1 MSPLLRPRAHNLP
14 GTYADFDLSC
24 DTTLAG
30 GVYVIDGG
38 TLRVNASYSLTGNG
52 VMFVLEN
59 GADIAINGGAAINL
73 SAMTVNE
80 LIATGL
86 SSAAAQELEGMLIFE
101 HPNSPGSSRS
111 RINGNAATSLN
122 GTIYMPNSE
131 VEILGSAAGTSACL
145 MIAAG
150 SIQIG
155 GSADLSS
162 FCPPGDTIDTF
173 SVNGGTRVRLVG

>member
-1 MSPLLRPRAHNLP
+1 VFTPPAGTQLP
-14 GTYADFDLSC
+14 GTYTAFDLSC

-38 TLRVNASYSLTGNG
+38 TLKVNASYSLTGNG
-52 VMFVLEN
+52 VMFVLKN
-59 GADIAINGGAAINL
+59 GADIQINGGSTINL
-73 SAMTVNE
+73 SAMSVNE
-80 LIATGL
+80 LISVGVA
-86 SSAAAQELEGMLIFE
+86 SDAAEKLAGMLIFE
-101 HPNSPGSSRS
+101 HPDSAGSDRAK
-111 RINGNAATSLN
+111 INGNASTSLN
-122 GTIYMPNSE
+122 GTIYMPNST

-162 FCPPGDTIDTF
+162 FCPPGEEIDTF
-173 SVNGGTRVRLVG
+173 SVNGGTRVRLVA